1 MGLKLIVESQ
11 FNEEQQLSYLVE
23 RNDKTQQKSYFIE
36 GPFVQCNVPNRNGR
50 VYPKDLMIPSVEEYV
65 KDRLDQSRGIR
76 SYGELGHPEGVEI
89 NPDRISHYTVN
100 LEWVGNDCKGK
111 AEILDTPNG
120 RIVMTILEKNL
131 KLATSTRG
139 LGSLS
144 ENTGKDGAKLVDSY
158 EMIASDIVIDPS
170 APQGFVN
177 GILENK
183 EYIIKNDNSSGAKRI
198 VECYNGLEKDLE
210 ILPTHNRNE
219 HFGTALQKFLNG
231 I

>member
-1 MGLKLIVESQ
+1 MALKLIVESR
-11 FNEEQQLSYLVE
+11 FDENLKLDYLIEQAKDTGIRKYM
-23 RNDKTQQKSYFIE
+23 IE
-36 GPFVQCNVPNRNGR
+36 GPFVQCNVANRNGR
-50 VYPKDLMIPSVEEYV
+50 NYPKDLMVKSVEAYIT
-65 KDRLDQSRGIR
+65 DRLDPKKGIR
-76 SYGELGHPEGVEI
+76 SYGELGHPDGVEI
-89 NPDRISHYTVN
+89 NPDRISHYTTN
-100 LEWVGNDCKGK
+100 LEWRGNDCMGK

-144 ENTGKDGAKLVDSY
+144 ERADQNGSKMVDSY

-183 EYIIKNDNSSGAKRI
+183 EYIIKDDFGTKRI
-198 VECYNGLEKDLE
+198 VECFQRLENDLQ
-210 ILPTHNRNE
+210 ILPKHDRDE
-219 HFGTALQKFLNG
+219 HFATALKKFLKG

>member
-1 MGLKLIVESQ
+1 MALKLIVESQ
-11 FNEEQQLSYLVE
+11 YNESQQLDYIIE
-23 RNDKTQQKSYFIE
+23 RAKDPTKPSVYMIE

-50 VYPKDLMIPSVEEYV
+50 VYPKELMMEAVDAYK
-65 KDRLDQSRGIR
+65 KDRLDNSKGIR
-76 SYGELGHPEGVEI
+76 SYGELGHPDGVEI
-89 NPDRISHYTVN
+89 NPDRICHYTTE
-100 LEWVGNDCKGK
+100 LDWSGNDCMGK
-111 AEILDTPNG
+111 AKILDTPNG
-120 RIVMTILEKNL
+120 RIVMTILDERL

-144 ENTGKDGAKLVDSY
+144 ESGGDAKLVDSY

-183 EYIIKNDNSSGAKRI
+183 EFIIKNEENGTKRI
-198 VECYNGLEKDLE
+198 VECYERLENGVASIPKHDRDDYFRKEL
-210 ILPTHNRNE
+210 T
-219 HFGTALQKFLNG
+219 KFLNG

>member
-1 MGLKLIVESQ
+1 MALKLIVESKY
-11 FNEEQQLSYLVE
+11 NESQQLDYIIE
-23 RNDKTQQKSYFIE
+23 RAKDPSQPSVYMIE

-50 VYPKDLMIPSVEEYV
+50 IYPIELMEKAVDEYV
-65 KDRLDQSRGIR
+65 KDRLDPTKGIR
-76 SYGELGHPEGVEI
+76 SYGELGHPDGVEI
-89 NPDRISHYTVN
+89 NPDRVSHYTTE
-100 LEWVGNDCKGK
+100 LKWVGNDCMGK
-111 AEILDTPNG
+111 AKILDTPNG
-120 RIVMTILEKNL
+120 KIVQTILNEKL

-144 ENTGKDGAKLVDSY
+144 ENSGSDAKMVDSY

-183 EYIIKNDNSSGAKRI
+183 EFIIKSDENGTKRI
-198 VECYNGLEKDLE
+198 VECYDRLESAVSDL
-210 ILPTHNRNE
+210 PKHDRNDFYLKE
-219 HFGTALQKFLNG
+219 LTKFLNG